1 MRRSS
6 VGHIEASPDVCSGK
20 PRIAGTRIRVQDVV
34 AWTELGRSP
43 DEIVDGYPHI
53 TLGDVYAALA
63 YYHDHRDEIDRQIK
77 EDEEFVAQFR
87 AKSLA
92 RTTGKDADA
101 DPLSP

>member
-20 PRIAGTRIRVQDVV
+20 PRIAGTRIRVQDIV
-34 AWTELGRSP
+34 ALTEIGRSP

-63 YYHDHRDEIDRQIK
+63 YYHDHREEIDRQIR

-87 AKSLA
+87 AQYLA
-92 RTTGKDADA
+92 RTTSKDADA

>member
-6 VGHIEASPDVCSGK
+6 VGHIEASPDVCGGK
-20 PRIAGTRIRVQDVV
+20 PRIAGTRIRVQDIV
-34 AWTELGRSP
+34 AWTELRRSP

-63 YYHDHRDEIDRQIK
+63 YYHDHREEIDRQIR
-77 EDEEFVAQFR
+77 EDDEFVAQLR
-87 AKSLA
+87 AKSLT
-92 RTTGKDADA
+92 RMTSKKADA